1 MCNDNLFTIYLQ
13 REAESDIVIPHFAN
27 NSTGGEAI
35 AQQLLLPTIPSGLT
49 NISYLI
55 SVEQTDT
62 DWIYYHGA
70 YPIYIH
76 PSSDLKQFRLIVSQL
91 ITLGSCKPSDIIRT
105 FGVSKSSIDRSL
117 RKYRRGGAKAFFKK
131 RATRQG
137 GKVFTLEVL
146 QKAQQ
151 LLNQGYSRGEAASEL
166 VIKPNTF
173 RKAINDGRLQEP
185 SVKIEKSE
193 PATTKSSRDI
203 EDAKAADQ
211 LGTACTRPEERTLAA
226 YGMSQGAPVIFEP
239 CLDVPNGGVL
249 CALPA
254 LLLNGLLD
262 GCEQFLGELK
272 GYYREA
278 HILLLVAYMSLCR
291 IKTTEQVRS
300 YPPGELGKLIGLDR
314 VPEVRCLREKLSQ
327 LSKDDSAACWA
338 AHLSKRWLAENP
350 NAAGTLYIDGHVR
363 VYHGGLTKPPKRFVS
378 RDRLCQRGTTDYWV
392 NDGIGR
398 PFFVVEKVIDPG
410 MIKTLRSDIIPR
422 LLKDVPGQPT
432 QQELEENPLL
442 CRFILV
448 FDREG
453 YSPELM
459 RELWEKYRIGCITY
473 KKFVK
478 KDKKW
483 PVEIFSDVTVRLAN
497 GEDVTMRLA
506 EQSTLIGSKKK
517 EQIRVREVRK
527 LTDSGHQT
535 SLIST
540 AYDLQH
546 TDLAGRMF
554 ARWCQEN
561 FFRYMMRHY
570 AIDLIVE
577 YGTES
582 LPDTEMVVNPTRR
595 KLESVRNS
603 INSKLKTRRARFV
616 AQELHT
622 EPEKDT
628 KKHERWVQKKA
639 VMLEE
644 IDLFKCELEEV
655 KKELKETPKHI
666 SMEELDEEDQFQR
679 LRPARKQL
687 LDTISMIAYRTET
700 AMASILRCKTIDT
713 AAARQL
719 LLDLFATEA
728 DILPDYENKQLR
740 IRIHGAS
747 RPAANRAIERLVIH
761 LNDAKITYPGTDMQ
775 MVYELSVCGR
785 N

>member
-1 MCNDNLFTIYLQ
+1 MYF
-13 REAESDIVIPHFAN
+13 
-27 NSTGGEAI
+27 
-35 AQQLLLPTIPSGLT
+35 
-49 NISYLI
+49 
-55 SVEQTDT
+55 
-62 DWIYYHGA
+62 HGA

-76 PSSDLKQFRLIVSQL
+76 PANDLKQFRLFTSQL
-91 ITLGSCKPSDIIRT
+91 IALGSCKPTDIIRT
-105 FGVSKSSIDRSL
+105 FGVSKSSVDRSL
-117 RKYRRGGAKAFFKK
+117 RKYREGGAEAFYKK
-131 RATRQG
+131 RAIRKG
-137 GKVFTLEVL
+137 GKVFTPEVL

-151 LLNQGYSRGEAASEL
+151 LLDKGYLRGEAAREL
-166 VIKPNTF
+166 GIKPDTF
-173 RKAINDGRLQEP
+173 RKAIYDGRLEEP
-185 SVKIEKSE
+185 SVQIAQLESG
-193 PATTKSSRDI
+193 TTKSSRDV

-211 LGTACTRPEERTLAA
+211 LGTACTRPEERTIAA
-226 YGMSQGAPVIFEP
+226 FGMSQGAPVFFEP

-300 YPPGELGKLIGLDR
+300 YAPGELGKLIGLDR

-338 AHLSKRWLAENP
+338 AHLSKRWLSENP
-350 NAAGTLYIDGHVR
+350 DAAGTLYVDGHVR
-363 VYHGGLTKPPKRFVS
+363 VYHGGLTKLPKRFVS
-378 RDRLCQRGTTDYWV
+378 RERLCQRGTTDYWI

-410 MIKTLRSDIIPR
+410 MIKTLRTDIIPR
-422 LLKDVPGQPT
+422 LLKDVPCQPT
-432 QQELEENPLL
+432 QQDLDDNPFL
-442 CRFILV
+442 CRFLLV

-453 YSPELM
+453 YSPKLM
-459 RELWEKYRIGCITY
+459 RDLWQKYRIGCITY
-473 KKFVK
+473 KKFAK
-478 KDKKW
+478 KDAKW
-483 PVEIFSDVTVRLAN
+483 PVELFHDVTVRLAN
-497 GEDVTMRLA
+497 GEEVTMRLA
-506 EQSTLIGSKKK
+506 EQGSLIGSKGT
-517 EQIRVREVRK
+517 EVWVREVRK
-527 LTDSGHQT
+527 LTKSGHQT

-540 AYDLQH
+540 AYDLPH
-546 TDLAGRMF
+546 DELATRMF

-570 AIDLIVE
+570 AIDQIVE
-577 YGTES
+577 YGTDGF
-582 LPDTEMVVNPTRR
+582 PDTEQVVNPARR
-595 KLESVRNS
+595 KLENARNS
-603 INSKLKTRRARFV
+603 LNGKLKTRRARFV
-616 AQELHT
+616 AQGLHA

-628 KKHERWVQKKA
+628 KKHERWVRKKA
-639 VMLEE
+639 EMLEE
-644 IDLFKCELEEV
+644 IELFQCELEEI
-655 KKELKETPKHI
+655 KKELKDTPKHI
-666 SMEELDEEDQFQR
+666 NIEELDEEDRFQR
-679 LRPARKQL
+679 LRPTRKQL
-687 LDTISMIAYRTET
+687 LDTIRMIAYRTET

-747 RPAANRAIERLVIH
+747 RPAANRAIERLVTH
-761 LNDAKITYPGTDMQ
+761 LNEAKITYPGTDLQ
-775 MVYELSVCGR
+775 MVYEQLFCGK